1 MTEQEIIAK
10 LDELTTQ
17 LKQAIAERKYELAAS
32 LRDEIRKYKE
42 KLEDLLN
49 KDQHQTNSSG
59 NQE

>member
-10 LDELTTQ
+10 FDELTTQ
-17 LKQAIAERKYELAAS
+17 LKHAIAERKYELAAS

-49 KDQHQTNSSG
+49 K
-59 NQE
+59 

>member
-17 LKQAIAERKYELAAS
+17 LKQTIAERKYELAAS
-32 LRDEIRKYKE
+32 LRDEIRKYNE

-49 KDQHQTNSSG
+49 K
-59 NQE
+59 